1 MTNGTAPPP
10 SAIHGDTFVQP
21 AYGGVPLQIAIPYLM
36 SAPTY
41 SDLPPYWSW
50 YRDVMLAGTPHKE
63 DMWAGAISKVV
74 TKFAAHSFTIKDSKD
89 SALRV
94 KNSQQLLKQADGGAG
109 WITFAEKVI
118 QDLATTDNGIF
129 IRIRRA
135 DDEAQTI
142 KLKAAMTFA
151 GLPQQ
156 TFDEAQ
162 VTNSSSGAKITGLY
176 HLDSLRCLRTGNL
189 AYPVRYQPLYGA
201 PQLLRWDQV
210 LMYAD
215 QPSARAEL
223 MGVGFCAASRCYKT
237 IAKLAAM
244 EQMIYEFL
252 TGTGAN
258 KLVFLNGINDPTLQ
272 GILKSG
278 QADAQAKGL
287 IYYLGTILGAIPSD
301 TPVTSVEV
309 VLKQLAAGFVPKDER
324 DNAFLIYS
332 NNLGIA
338 LQEIQPLSG
347 QGLGTGT
354 QALVL
359 AEAAQ
364 GAGMLP
370 AFLKW
375 WEQTVSDRVLP
386 ATTELSFD
394 NEHDVRDQKERAT
407 ARQLRGADRA
417 ARIASGEISPAIAR
431 QLAADDGDLPQEL
444 LAQDVT
450 PGGSI
455 GDDEKPDAQ
464 TGGPADAALIGTE
477 PTAAPGM
484 AAPLGAKSYDALYAE
499 ELRIARSL
507 ARWADG

>member
-1 MTNGTAPPP
+1 MTNGSAPPP
-10 SAIHGDTFVQP
+10 SAITGDTYP
-21 AYGGVPLQIAIPYLM
+21 YAAYGGVPLQIAIPYLM

-41 SDLPPYWSW
+41 SDLPPYWHW
-50 YRDVMLAGTPHKE
+50 YRDVLLAATPHKE

-74 TKFAAHSFTIKDSKD
+74 TKFAAHSFTIKDADD
-89 SALRV
+89 STRKVSA
-94 KNSQQLLKQADGGAG
+94 SQQLLKQADGGQG
-109 WITFAEKVI
+109 WITLAEKMS
-118 QDLATTDNGIF
+118 QYLATTDNGVC

-135 DDEAQTI
+135 DDKAETI
-142 KLKAAMTFA
+142 KLKIAVTFA

-156 TFDEAQ
+156 TLDEAQ
-162 VTNSSSGAKITGLY
+162 VTSSPSGAKITGLY
-176 HLDSLRCLRTGNL
+176 PLDSLRCMRTGNL
-189 AYPVRYQPLYGA
+189 TYPVRYQPPMGS

-215 QPSARAEL
+215 QPSPRAEL
-223 MGVGFCAASRCYKT
+223 MGLGFCAASRCYKT

-278 QADAQAKGL
+278 QADAQSKGL

-301 TPVTSVEV
+301 TPVTTAEV
-309 VLKQLAAGFVPKDER
+309 VLKELAAGFVPKDER

-386 ATTELSFD
+386 ATTELAFD
-394 NEHDVRDQKERAT
+394 NEHDVRDQKAKTE
-407 ARQLRGADRA
+407 ARQLRRADRA
-417 ARIASGEISPAIAR
+417 ARI
-431 QLAADDGDLPQEL
+431 Q
-444 LAQDVT
+444 
-450 PGGSI
+450 
-455 GDDEKPDAQ
+455 
-464 TGGPADAALIGTE
+464 
-477 PTAAPGM
+477 
-484 AAPLGAKSYDALYAE
+484 
-499 ELRIARSL
+499 
-507 ARWADG
+507 

>member
-1 MTNGTAPPP
+1 MTNGTSAP
-10 SAIHGDTFVQP
+10 SAVHGDTYP
-21 AYGGVPLQIAIPYLM
+21 YAAYGGVPLQIAIPYLM
-36 SAPTY
+36 SAPAY
-41 SDLPPYWSW
+41 SDLPQYWSW
-50 YRDVMLAGTPHKE
+50 YRDAVLAATPHKE

-89 SALRV
+89 SQLRV

-109 WITFAEKVI
+109 WITFAEKII
-118 QDLATTDNGIF
+118 QDLATTDNGVF

-135 DDEAQTI
+135 DDQAQTI
-142 KLKAAMTFA
+142 KLKSAVMFA

-176 HLDSLRCLRTGNL
+176 HLDSLRCMRTGNL
-189 AYPVRYQPLYGA
+189 TYPVRYQPLMGS

-215 QPSARAEL
+215 QPSPRAEL

-278 QADAQAKGL
+278 EKDAQAKGL

-309 VLKQLAAGFVPKDER
+309 VLKQLAAGFIPKDER
-324 DNAFLIYS
+324 DNANLIYA

-338 LQEIQPLSG
+338 LQNIQPLSG
-347 QGLGTGT
+347 QAMGTGT
-354 QALVL
+354 QSIVL
-359 AEAAQ
+359 AEAAE
-364 GAGMLP
+364 GMGMLP

-386 ATTELSFD
+386 ATTELAFD
-394 NEHDVRDQKERAT
+394 NEHDVRDQKAKAE
-407 ARQLRGADRA
+407 ARQLRGSDRA
-417 ARIASGEISPAIAR
+417 ARIGSGEISPAIAR

-444 LAQDVT
+444 LQDDVT

-455 GDDEKPDAQ
+455 GDDEKMAAQ
-464 TGGPADAALIGTE
+464 TTTNPAALALIGTE
-477 PTAAPGM
+477 PTAAPG
-484 AAPLGAKSYDALYAE
+484 AALASVGKSYDALYAE

-507 ARWADG
+507 ARWA